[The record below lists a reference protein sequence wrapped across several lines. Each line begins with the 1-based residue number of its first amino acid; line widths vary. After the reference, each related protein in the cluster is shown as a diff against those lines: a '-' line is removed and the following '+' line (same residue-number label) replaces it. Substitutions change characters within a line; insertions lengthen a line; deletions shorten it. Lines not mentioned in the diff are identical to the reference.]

1 MTFSVIGCASNAALF
16 DVHGFSNL
24 VLDKDTLWFGAGH
37 KLYRVD
43 LNQQTATL
51 VYDTNDFVISFVQ
64 LDGETLYFGGYQSLD
79 RNGAVWSLDLD
90 SESVVWKQ
98 EFKGNWFGWSGV
110 VIPLLID
117 KEVVVVGTRTA
128 LHGIDK
134 IDGDIKWEIE
144 GNWFGTDR
152 NSLVPILADGKLFY
166 AVDEVSG
173 NGSNSNQAII
183 VADPSSGKTL
193 NTISMRGRL
202 ESVPAVY
209 GNYMFVKDS
218 QTYKRDNEGHLQYI
232 GELRLNCIDLNS
244 GKVIWTYQVNGGAES
259 SQIGFYKGLILDVF
273 RNQLFAIDEQS
284 GVLLWQS
291 PEFEAAA
298 RNPQVIE
305 ELGII
310 ALEIPS
316 SNKVIFLDST
326 NGELQEKEF
335 SSVLSSPMFVGRDM
349 IYATTNAIIRV
360 DIATGNTIWS
370 IPVDSQYQIPADD

>member
-1 MTFSVIGCASNAALF
+1 M
-16 DVHGFSNL
+16 
-24 VLDKDTLWFGAGH
+24 
-37 KLYRVD
+37 
-43 LNQQTATL
+43 
-51 VYDTNDFVISFVQ
+51 
-64 LDGETLYFGGYQSLD
+64 
-79 RNGAVWSLDLD
+79 
-90 SESVVWKQ
+90 
-98 EFKGNWFGWSGV
+98 
-110 VIPLLID
+110 
-117 KEVVVVGTRTA
+117 
-128 LHGIDK
+128 
-134 IDGDIKWEIE
+134 
-144 GNWFGTDR
+144 
-152 NSLVPILADGKLFY
+152 
-166 AVDEVSG
+166 DEVGG

-193 NTISMRGRL
+193 KTISMRGRL
-202 ESVPAVY
+202 ESVPTVY

-218 QTYKRDNEGHLQYI
+218 QTYNRDNEGHLQYI

-284 GVLLWQS
+284 GALLWQS
-291 PEFEAAA
+291 PEFESAA

-305 ELGII
+305 ELGVI

-335 SSVLSSPMFVGRDM
+335 SSVLSSPMFIGRDM